1 MAWLFAPNKPMD
13 PACCAGW
20 PKAPAACCWG
30 WPKAPAA
37 GVVAAPKA
45 GVEEPK
51 SPPVAAGWAVAPK
64 PVGLKADCCC
74 CAPEKI
80 EQK

>member
-1 MAWLFAPNKPMD
+1 ME

-20 PKAPAACCWG
+20 PKAPAAYCWG

-51 SPPVAAGWAVAPK
+51 SPPVAAG
-64 PVGLKADCCC
+64 
-74 CAPEKI
+74 
-80 EQK
+80 